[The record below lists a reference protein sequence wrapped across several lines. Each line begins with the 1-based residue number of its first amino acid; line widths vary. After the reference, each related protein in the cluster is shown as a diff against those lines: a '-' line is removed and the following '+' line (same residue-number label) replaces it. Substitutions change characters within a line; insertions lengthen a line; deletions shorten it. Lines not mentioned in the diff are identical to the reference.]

1 MSATNWSDFDDP
13 VMVQKRGVGRT
24 QYNKRR
30 TYAAHLRQWKCTKL
44 LEEVGYPLRRGWQSD
59 LARRMGVSRSTIC
72 RDFKLTDE
80 AFRRGTSIETE
91 EHYRRVIAN
100 FERQENR
107 RWARIFEGSW

>member
-1 MSATNWSDFDDP
+1 MTKPKHLEPTRPEPSRWLEVLFLAARLGFTAFGGP
-13 VMVQKRGVGRT
+13 
-24 QYNKRR
+24 
-30 TYAAHLRQWKCTKL
+30 AAHIAMLREQVVT
-44 LEEVGYPLRRGWQSD
+44 RRGWQSD

-107 RWARIFEGSW
+107 RMARIF